1 MHHDIGELVVI
12 ETGSPQVPVVHSKAQ
27 WLDEM
32 QHRSGVGAQPDD
44 VACVRGDLGLNEDN
58 MHPSSVAPFGGR
70 TRVSRSTGDK
80 PANQFVG
87 WRLPEGSESAQV
99 KRPVMHNEPEQ
110 PFDAQ
115 TFNDPLAPLPDPHD
129 RTPEPEL
136 TVDPDVTS
144 SEIPDDPELT
154 VEFELGPGGFASLG
168 LSDTLLTT
176 LDGLG
181 YVEPTP
187 IQTETIPA
195 LLEGVDLLGQ
205 AATGTGKTAAFALPI
220 LERIGAGAKP
230 IPRALVLTPTR
241 ELAIQVSEAIQQY
254 GKKLGIEVIAVFG
267 GQPIHHQLRALDRG
281 VHVVVATPGRA
292 LDHIRRRSLRLD
304 RVETVVLDEAD
315 EMLDM
320 GFSEDLEAILEATPV
335 ERQTVMFSATLP
347 PRINAIAK
355 RHQNDPIR
363 VRIGRSDATP
373 GNADVAQSVYL
384 VSRNHKATAL
394 GRILDIESPQ
404 AALVFCKTRSDVD
417 DLTETML
424 ARGYRAEALHG
435 GMDQNQRDRVM
446 GRLRDGT
453 AELLIAT
460 DVAARGLDVD
470 LLTHVVNYDVPT
482 APESYVHRIGRVGR
496 AGREGVA
503 ITLVEQ
509 REKRLLRNIERLT
522 KQSIQVRDLPTVAD
536 LKARKIQRTTD
547 LVAAATSADDL
558 DTYRDVLD
566 ELCSADELETVALA
580 AIKLLHELKN
590 PGKDDA
596 EIPKVVD
603 RGPRNSNDRSRGSSD
618 RGSGGSQR
626 SGGSQGGSGRP
637 TPGDTE
643 FVYIGVGGKAK
654 IRPGDLVG
662 AIANNTNLTGKQ
674 IGPIRIS
681 DHHSVVGVPAS
692 AVDEVIKTMHGMHLR
707 GKKAK
712 ARRYSD

>member
-1 MHHDIGELVVI
+1 
-12 ETGSPQVPVVHSKAQ
+12 
-27 WLDEM
+27 M
-32 QHRSGVGAQPDD
+32 QH
-44 VACVRGDLGLNEDN
+44 
-58 MHPSSVAPFGGR
+58 
-70 TRVSRSTGDK
+70 
-80 PANQFVG
+80 
-87 WRLPEGSESAQV
+87 ES
-99 KRPVMHNEPEQ
+99 EQ
-110 PFDAQ
+110 PFDAA
-115 TFNDPLAPLPDPHD
+115 TFNDPLAPLPDPHEAAPAD
-129 RTPEPEL
+129 QVAEDATVDETDPETEAIAQLADVAEIETAHEVQVADEVHVADEVQVADETTTADEIDGSAVIEAEPE
-136 TVDPDVTS
+136 D
-144 SEIPDDPELT
+144 EIAEE
-154 VEFELGPGGFASLG
+154 VASGFSSLG
-168 LSDTLLTT
+168 LSETLLTT
-176 LDGLG
+176 LEGLG

-187 IQTETIPA
+187 IQTETIP
-195 LLEGVDLLGQ
+195 LLLDGVDLLGQ

-304 RVETVVLDEAD
+304 RIETVVLDEAD

-320 GFSEDLEAILEATPV
+320 GFSEDLEAILESTPA

-347 PRINAIAK
+347 PRINSIAK

-363 VRIGRSDATP
+363 IRIGRSDATP
-373 GNADVAQSVYL
+373 GNSDVAQSVYL

-509 REKRLLRNIERLT
+509 REKRLLRNVERLT
-522 KQSIQVRDLPTVAD
+522 KQSIAVRDLPSVAD
-536 LKARKIQRTTD
+536 LKAKKIQRTTD
-547 LVAAATSADDL
+547 LVAAATSAEDL
-558 DTYRDVLD
+558 ETYRGVLD
-566 ELCSADELETVALA
+566 ELCSSDELDTVALA
-580 AIKLLHELKN
+580 AIKLLHEFKN
-590 PGKDDA
+590 PGKDDT

-603 RGPRNSNDRSRGSSD
+603 RGSRNTNDRGRGQSNA
-618 RGSGGSQR
+618 RGNAGDQKGG
-626 SGGSQGGSGRP
+626 GRP

-662 AIANNTNLTGKQ
+662 AIANNTNLTGKE